1 MDRRAESISH
11 EMLVFQSFSC
21 ALHHQLSVPLLIS
34 LFPYSPPLEWSGNY
48 ALISALFGENVS
60 CLSYAGLYCVQRS
73 VHCKDRWEIL
83 FSSFKH
89 FRKTGSLIRNP
100 LRFLSNQTV
109 FGTFA
114 SWMEIKPRVECTVQ
128 ISLMLTCDPC
138 NRLRDAVKHIDKD
151 LCALVSSVVFVAVCV
166 FPAPEGKIIGLCIWA
181 AHLGWCAQ
189 SFPLSVFPLCAG
201 KVGGSGGDVVMEC
214 AEWGGGRML

>member
-1 MDRRAESISH
+1 MHWFLLCLVKTYHVWATLDSI
-11 EMLVFQSFSC
+11 VC
-21 ALHHQLSVPLLIS
+21 SVACI
-34 LFPYSPPLEWSGNY
+34 
-48 ALISALFGENVS
+48 AKIGEC
-60 CLSYAGLYCVQRS
+60 CLNTC
-73 VHCKDRWEIL
+73 E
-83 FSSFKH
+83 SSFKH
-89 FRKTGSLIRNP
+89 FRKSGSLISDP
-100 LRFLSNQTV
+100 LRFISNQTV

-128 ISLMLTCDPC
+128 ISLMLTYDPC

-151 LCALVSSVVFVAVCV
+151 LCALMVSVVFVAVCV

-189 SFPLSVFPLCAG
+189 SFPLSVFPLCACATR
-201 KVGGSGGDVVMEC
+201 KVGGSGGDVVMES